1 MKTPF
6 PWVRS
11 GRVLLGPLQP
21 FTGRERAIVAK
32 FSNEEDAKTV
42 FTILNDRDEILTAL
56 RGNLKILEEELSNRR
71 LSGVPE
77 YIEPVETAV
86 DRTTKAIAMA
96 EGW

>member
-1 MKTPF
+1 M
-6 PWVRS
+6 RM
-11 GRVLLGPLQP
+11 GRTFLGPLQS

-42 FTILNDRDEILTAL
+42 FTILNDRNEILTAL
-56 RGNLKILEEELSNRR
+56 RGNLVILDEELKNRR

-86 DRTTKAIAMA
+86 DRTTKAIAVA
-96 EGW
+96 EGWL